1 MWKLHDTAIVWHVLE
16 CFNSW
21 INAEEML
28 ITCQAAHNE
37 HAFNKTGR
45 LTDCNPM
52 TDYTVADYK
61 SKKRDIALH
70 SVQNTHPLHFWMSRL
85 YTEQMRGRTL
95 PSKCTCTSA
104 AIRPRS
110 NRFGLHLEPEHHQLP
125 GQHHPDWAAAWRLF
139 PWPGIKPGLPTG
151 PGTTH

>member
-1 MWKLHDTAIVWHVLE
+1 MWKLHDTANVWHVLE

-52 TDYTVADYK
+52 TDYTVANYK

-70 SVQNTHPLHFWMSRL
+70 SVQNTHPLYFWMNIL
-85 YTEQMRGRTL
+85 YIEQMRARKL
-95 PSKCTCTSA
+95 PSRAPLLRLGHAPIALVCTLNQNVTGFQAS
-104 AIRPRS
+104 II
-110 NRFGLHLEPEHHQLP
+110 LTEQLLP
-125 GQHHPDWAAAWRLF
+125 VSLS
-139 PWPGIKPGLPTG
+139 WPGIKPGLPTG
-151 PGTTH
+151 PGNMH